1 MSKKITTIDLDALRS
16 EFPGATDA
24 RLAVI
29 AEFRGRKLP
38 AVVKRTGEAIMR
50 HTMALEF
57 SALPNVSGDPRI
69 ITVAIN
75 TVASGCGV
83 GGEVTWTDGKFSG
96 AWFNAGG
103 ATGDVIVRSAADFV
117 KRLEKAMAGRVS
129 VETVDAPATDTT
141 DTTDNTTDAQDTPDT
156 QDVSSL
162 VDFDT
167 AWELGRREQ
176 YWRLC
181 AETAGV
187 DSSDPVALAA
197 WMEEERARIVAGAQ
211 ERAQTV
217 KDTPPTPAAPVK
229 GSTDR
234 VERAL
239 AAAAA
244 KVAAR
249 GADPV
254 DDSEEAAQDARDR
267 VDAQLA
273 VLASV
278 SEPTPALP
286 TSGAVPVE
294 DVPAVVRVVRDV
306 PTPGDL
312 AIALA
317 VRLETSHKH
326 FSALMAAPATLGN
339 RQVRTRVANA
349 ITKELGELRI
359 IAADMD
365 GTDRFKIAEV
375 SREITQLGEWVFEIL
390 RAYRFLLINNSHKIT
405 TARVK
410 NVKAKIRKR
419 AEHVQSP
426 EFRAQLTARLIAE
439 RTSADAV

>member
-1 MSKKITTIDLDALRS
+1 MSKTTIDLDALRS
-16 EFPGATDA
+16 EFSGATDA

-29 AEFRGRKLP
+29 EEFRGRKLP

-57 SALPNVSGDPRI
+57 SAPANVSGDPQI
-69 ITVAIN
+69 ITVSID

-83 GGEVTWTDGKFSG
+83 AGEVTWTDGKFSG

-103 ATGDVIVRSAADFV
+103 ATEDVIVRGAADFV
-117 KRLEKAMAGRVS
+117 KRLEKAVADRRGVPEM
-129 VETVDAPATDTT
+129 VDAPA
-141 DTTDNTTDAQDTPDT
+141 QDTATTVVVP
-156 QDVSSL
+156 
-162 VDFDT
+162 
-167 AWELGRREQ
+167 
-176 YWRLC
+176 
-181 AETAGV
+181 AEI
-187 DSSDPVALAA
+187 PV
-197 WMEEERARIVAGAQ
+197 
-211 ERAQTV
+211 
-217 KDTPPTPAAPVK
+217 PTPDPAPVK
-229 GSTDR
+229 AVSTGKGNTDR
-234 VERAL
+234 VARAL
-239 AAAAA
+239 AEAQE

-267 VDAQLA
+267 VEAQLA
-273 VLASV
+273 VLSAV
-278 SEPTPALP
+278 SEPTATMP
-286 TSGAVPVE
+286 TSGAVPVQ
-294 DVPAVVRVVRDV
+294 DVPAVVRAVREV

-317 VRLETSHKH
+317 VRLEASHKH
-326 FSALMAAPATLGN
+326 FSALMSKPATLGDS
-339 RQVRTRVANA
+339 RVRTRVANA
-349 ITKELGELRI
+349 ITKELAELRVV
-359 IAADMD
+359 AADLD
-365 GTDRFKIAEV
+365 GTGQFRITRV
-375 SREITQLGEWVFEIL
+375 SAEITQLGEWVFEIL

>member
-1 MSKKITTIDLDALRS
+1 MNRKITTIDLDALRS
-16 EFPGATDA
+16 EFVGATDV
-24 RLAVI
+24 RLSVI

-57 SALPNVSGDPRI
+57 SAPANVSGDPQI
-69 ITVAIN
+69 ITVSVN

-83 GGEVTWTDGKFSG
+83 AGEVTWTDGKFSG

-103 ATGDVIVRSAADFV
+103 ATEDVIVRSAADFV

-129 VETVDAPATDTT
+129 VETVDAPATDT
-141 DTTDNTTDAQDTPDT
+141 PDV

-181 AETAGV
+181 AEAAGV

-197 WMEEERARIVAGAQ
+197 WTEEERARIVAGAQ

-217 KDTPPTPAAPVK
+217 KDVQDVPAPAAPVK
-229 GSTDR
+229 GNTDR

-239 AAAAA
+239 AAATA

-278 SEPTPALP
+278 SEPTPGLP

-365 GTDRFKIAEV
+365 GTDRFKIVEV

-439 RTSADAV
+439 HASADAV